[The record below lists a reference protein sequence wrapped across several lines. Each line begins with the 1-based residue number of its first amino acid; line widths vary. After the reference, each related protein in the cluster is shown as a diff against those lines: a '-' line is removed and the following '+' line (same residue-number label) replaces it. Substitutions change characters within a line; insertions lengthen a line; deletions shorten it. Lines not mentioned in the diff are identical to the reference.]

1 MDPMDLIK
9 NCTGFQWDDGNLLK
23 NWEKHGVSG
32 AECEQVFF
40 NRPLLALPDAQHSQ
54 SEPRFFVL
62 GQSDKGRHLFIVFTV
77 RENRLRVI
85 SARDM
90 SRKERLRYA
99 KA

>member
-1 MDPMDLIK
+1 MDLIK